1 MQNAL
6 RQQGYYTGNVDGKY
20 GDGTKQAVEAF
31 QRTHGRAIDGVAGP
45 ATLRVLYEGSYPI
58 GS

>member
-31 QRTHGRAIDGVAGP
+31 QRTHGLAIDGVAGP